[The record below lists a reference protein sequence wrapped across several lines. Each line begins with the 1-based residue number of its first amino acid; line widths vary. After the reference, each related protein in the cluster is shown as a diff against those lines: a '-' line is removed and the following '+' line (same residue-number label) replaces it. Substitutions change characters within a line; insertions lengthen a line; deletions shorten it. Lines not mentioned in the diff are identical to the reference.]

1 MYLCGNLLL
10 ITVAMEFMNAVQFP
24 WRVVTGD
31 NVAVPA
37 NIKKKKI
44 FKSTAARASG
54 E

>member
-37 NIKKKKI
+37 NIKKKN